1 MYNFKKLHLILL
13 VGLFASIILNIFT
26 INKFDNYSSYYG
38 DKQHR
43 IIKADPEN
51 FYSEAHAIKN
61 KLIYDSGI

>member
-26 INKFDNYSSYYG
+26 IKTFDEYSSYYG

-43 IIKADPEN
+43 IIKADPEK
-51 FYSEAHAIKN
+51 FYSKANAIK
-61 KLIYDSGI
+61 KRR